1 MEKNTNGNQAQFQS
15 KWGFILACVGSA
27 VGMANV
33 WGFPYKLGSNGG
45 FAFLVPY
52 LIFIVLFGYVG
63 LSAEYAIGRRSGTGT
78 LGSYAFAWKHGKRDI
93 ESVGK
98 IVGWIPLVGSMCIA
112 IGYAVIISYVL
123 KAFTQSVTGS
133 IMTVNPGEW
142 FGSFS
147 GTMYS
152 VVIYHVIIVVVTLL
166 TITLGAETIETTNKI
181 MMPLFFILFVILA
194 IRIAL
199 LPGAFDGY
207 KFLFVPN
214 WSTLADPKV
223 WVAAMGQA
231 FFSLSITGS
240 GMIVYGAYLPK
251 SEDVVEGA
259 KQTALF
265 DTIAAMVAALVMIP
279 ACFAYKMDP
288 AAGPGLLFVVLPT
301 ILQEMVGG
309 RIFGII
315 LYLAVLFGGISSLMN
330 MFEVVAESLMHVF
343 KGLSRKATII
353 LLGVICF
360 GVGVFME
367 PIGGVKGA
375 IMTGWG
381 PWMDLVSIY
390 IIPIGAVLG
399 GISWFWVLKKE
410 DLLDEINTGSKKKYG
425 DLWYNLGKWVYV
437 PLAAV
442 LCIYALA
449 FKVAF

>member
-1 MEKNTNGNQAQFQS
+1 MENKKSNEAQFGS
-15 KWGFILACVGSA
+15 RWGFILACVGSA

-45 FAFLVPY
+45 FAFLLPY

-78 LGSYAFAWKHGKRDI
+78 LGSYGYAWKHGKKDR
-93 ESVGK
+93 EKVGYA
-98 IVGWIPLVGSMCIA
+98 IGWLPLAGSMCIA

-123 KAFTQSVTGS
+123 KAFSQSVTGTL
-133 IMTVNPGEW
+133 MTVDPGEW

-152 VVIYHVIIVVVTLL
+152 VVPFHVIIVVVTLL
-166 TITLGAETIETTNKI
+166 TITLGAETIEKTNKV
-181 MMPLFFILFVILA
+181 MMPLFFILFIILA
-194 IRIAL
+194 IRTAF
-199 LPGAFDGY
+199 LPGAGDGY
-207 KFLFVPN
+207 KFLFKPN
-214 WSTLADPKV
+214 WTKLADINV
-223 WVAAMGQA
+223 WIAAMGQA

-240 GMIVYGAYLPK
+240 GMIVYGAYLDK
-251 SEDVVEGA
+251 NEDIVGA
-259 KQTALF
+259 AEDTALF

-279 ACFAYKMDP
+279 ACFAYNMAPD
-288 AAGPGLLFVVLPT
+288 AGPGLLFVVLPT
-301 ILQEMVGG
+301 ILQEMPGG
-309 RIFGII
+309 RLFAIV

-330 MFEVVAESLMHVF
+330 MFEVVAESLIHRI
-343 KGLSRKATII
+343 KGLSRKVVIVILGII
-353 LLGVICF
+353 TF

-367 PIGGVKGA
+367 PIGGVEGA

-399 GISWFWVLKKE
+399 GISWFWVMKKE
-410 DLLDEINTGSKKKYG
+410 DLLEEINMGSKKKYG
-425 DLWYNLGKWVYV
+425 DTWYNIGKWVYV

-442 LCIYALA
+442 LCIWALA

>member
-1 MEKNTNGNQAQFQS
+1 MENKKNNEAQFGS
-15 KWGFILACVGSA
+15 RWGFILACVGSA

-45 FAFLVPY
+45 FAFLLPY
-52 LIFIVLFGYVG
+52 LVFIVLFGYVG

-78 LGSYAFAWKHGKRDI
+78 LGSYGFAWKHGKKDR
-93 ESVGK
+93 EKVGYA
-98 IVGWIPLVGSMCIA
+98 IGWLPLIGSMCIA

-123 KAFTQSVTGS
+123 KAFSQSVTGTL
-133 IMTVNPGEW
+133 MTVDPGEW

-152 VVIYHVIIVVVTLL
+152 VVPFHVIIVVVTLL
-166 TITLGAETIETTNKI
+166 TITLGAETIEKTNKV
-181 MMPLFFILFVILA
+181 MMPLFFILFIILA
-194 IRIAL
+194 IRIAF
-199 LPGAFDGY
+199 LPGAGDGY
-207 KFLFVPN
+207 KFLFKPN
-214 WSTLADPKV
+214 WSALGDINV
-223 WVAAMGQA
+223 WIAAMGQA

-240 GMIVYGAYLPK
+240 GMIVYGAYLDK
-251 SEDVVEGA
+251 NEDIVSAAED
-259 KQTALF
+259 TALF

-279 ACFAYKMDP
+279 ACFAYNMAPD
-288 AAGPGLLFVVLPT
+288 AGPGLLFVVLPT
-301 ILQEMVGG
+301 ILQEMPGG
-309 RIFGII
+309 RLFAIV

-330 MFEVVAESLMHVF
+330 MFEVVAESLIHRI
-343 KGLSRKATII
+343 KGLSRKVVIVILGII
-353 LLGVICF
+353 TF

-367 PIGGVKGA
+367 PIGGVEGA

-399 GISWFWVLKKE
+399 GISWFWVMKKE
-410 DLLDEINTGSKKKYG
+410 DLLEEINMGSKKKYG
-425 DLWYNLGKWVYV
+425 DTWYNIGKWVYV

-442 LCIYALA
+442 LCIWALV

>member
-1 MEKNTNGNQAQFQS
+1 MENKTNGNQAQFQS
-15 KWGFILACVGSA
+15 RWGFILACVGSA

-78 LGSYAFAWKHGKRDI
+78 LGSYAFAWKHGKKNM
-93 ESVGK
+93 EGVGK
-98 IVGWIPLVGSMCIA
+98 VIGWLPLAGSMCIA

-152 VVIYHVIIVVVTLL
+152 VVSYHAIIIVVSLL
-166 TITLGAETIETTNKI
+166 TITLGAETIEKTNKI
-181 MMPLFFILFVILA
+181 MMPLFFILFIVLA

-199 LPGAFDGY
+199 LPGAVDGY
-207 KFLFVPN
+207 KFLFTPN
-214 WSTLADPKV
+214 WSKLADINV
-223 WVAAMGQA
+223 WIAAMGQA

-251 SEDVVEGA
+251 DEDCVGGA

-279 ACFAYKMDP
+279 ACFAYSMDP
-288 AAGPGLLFVVLPT
+288 NAGPQLLFVVLPT
-301 ILQEMVGG
+301 ILQDMPGG

-315 LYLAVLFGGISSLMN
+315 LYLAVLFGGISSIMN
-330 MFEVVAESLMHVF
+330 MFEVVAESLLHVF
-343 KGLSRKATII
+343 KKLSRMLVIVALGI
-353 LLGVICF
+353 LCF

-367 PIGGVKGA
+367 PIGGVEGA

-399 GISWFWVLKKE
+399 GISWFWVIKKE
-410 DLLDEINTGSKKKYG
+410 DLLEEINMGSAKKYG
-425 DLWYNLGKWVYV
+425 DTWYNIGKWVYV

-442 LCIYALA
+442 LCIWALV

>member
-1 MEKNTNGNQAQFQS
+1 MENKKSNEAQFGS
-15 KWGFILACVGSA
+15 RWGFILACVGSA

-45 FAFLVPY
+45 FAFLLPY

-78 LGSYAFAWKHGKRDI
+78 LGSYGYAWKHGKKDR
-93 ESVGK
+93 EKVGYA
-98 IVGWIPLVGSMCIA
+98 IGWLPLAGSMCIA

-123 KAFTQSVTGS
+123 KAFSQSVTGTL
-133 IMTVNPGEW
+133 MTVDPGEW

-152 VVIYHVIIVVVTLL
+152 VVPFHVIIVVVTLL
-166 TITLGAETIETTNKI
+166 TITLGAETIEKTNKV
-181 MMPLFFILFVILA
+181 MMPLFFILFIILA
-194 IRIAL
+194 IRIAF
-199 LPGAFDGY
+199 LPGAGDGY
-207 KFLFVPN
+207 KFLFKPN
-214 WSTLADPKV
+214 WTKLADINV
-223 WVAAMGQA
+223 WIAAMGQA

-240 GMIVYGAYLPK
+240 GMIVYGAYLDK
-251 SEDVVEGA
+251 NEDIVGA
-259 KQTALF
+259 AEDTALF

-279 ACFAYKMDP
+279 ACFAYNMAPD
-288 AAGPGLLFVVLPT
+288 AGPGLLFVVLPT
-301 ILQEMVGG
+301 ILQEMPGG
-309 RIFGII
+309 RLFAIV

-330 MFEVVAESLMHVF
+330 MFEVVAESLIHRI
-343 KGLSRKATII
+343 KGLSRKVVIVILGII
-353 LLGVICF
+353 TF

-367 PIGGVKGA
+367 PIGGVEGA

-399 GISWFWVLKKE
+399 GISWFWVMKKE
-410 DLLDEINTGSKKKYG
+410 ALLEEINMGSKKKYG
-425 DLWYNLGKWVYV
+425 DTWYNIGKWVYV

-442 LCIYALA
+442 LCIWALA

>member
-1 MEKNTNGNQAQFQS
+1 MENKKSNEAQFGS
-15 KWGFILACVGSA
+15 RWGFILACVGSA

-45 FAFLVPY
+45 FAFLLPY

-78 LGSYAFAWKHGKRDI
+78 LGSYGYAWKHGKKDR
-93 ESVGK
+93 EKVGYA
-98 IVGWIPLVGSMCIA
+98 IGWLPLAGSMCIA

-123 KAFTQSVTGS
+123 KAFSQSVTGTL
-133 IMTVNPGEW
+133 MTVDPGEW

-152 VVIYHVIIVVVTLL
+152 VVPFHVIIVVVTLL
-166 TITLGAETIETTNKI
+166 TITLGAETIEKTNKV
-181 MMPLFFILFVILA
+181 MMPLFFILFIILA
-194 IRIAL
+194 IRTAF
-199 LPGAFDGY
+199 LPGAGDGY
-207 KFLFVPN
+207 KFLFKPN
-214 WSTLADPKV
+214 WTKLADINV
-223 WVAAMGQA
+223 WIAAMGQA

-240 GMIVYGAYLPK
+240 GMIVYGAYLDK
-251 SEDVVEGA
+251 NEDIVGA
-259 KQTALF
+259 AEDTALF

-279 ACFAYKMDP
+279 ACFAYNMAPD
-288 AAGPGLLFVVLPT
+288 AGPGLLFVVLPT
-301 ILQEMVGG
+301 ILQEMPGG
-309 RIFGII
+309 RLFAIV

-330 MFEVVAESLMHVF
+330 MFEVVAESLIHRI
-343 KGLSRKATII
+343 KGLSRKVVIVILGII
-353 LLGVICF
+353 AF

-367 PIGGVKGA
+367 PIGGVEGA

-399 GISWFWVLKKE
+399 GISWFWVMKKE
-410 DLLDEINTGSKKKYG
+410 DLLEEINMGSKKKYG
-425 DLWYNLGKWVYV
+425 DTWYNIGKWVYV

-442 LCIYALA
+442 LCIWALA

>member
-1 MEKNTNGNQAQFQS
+1 MENNTNGNQAQFQS

-78 LGSYAFAWKHGKRDI
+78 LGSYAFAWKHGKKNM
-93 ESVGK
+93 EGAGK
-98 IVGWIPLVGSMCIA
+98 VIGWLPLIGSMCIA

-123 KAFTQSVTGS
+123 KAFAQSVTGTL
-133 IMTVNPGEW
+133 MTVDPGEW

-152 VVIYHVIIVVVTLL
+152 VVPYHAIIIVVSLL
-166 TITLGAETIETTNKI
+166 TITLGAETIEKTNKV
-181 MMPLFFILFVILA
+181 MMPLFFILFIILA

-199 LPGAFDGY
+199 LPGAGDGY
-207 KFLFVPN
+207 AFLFKPN
-214 WSTLADPKV
+214 WAKLGDINV
-223 WVAAMGQA
+223 WIAAMGQA

-251 SEDVVEGA
+251 SEDCVEGA

-279 ACFAYKMDP
+279 ACFAYNMAPD
-288 AAGPGLLFVVLPT
+288 AGPGLLFVVLPT
-301 ILQEMVGG
+301 ILQEMPGG
-309 RIFGII
+309 RIFAIV
-315 LYLAVLFGGISSLMN
+315 LYLAVLFGGISSIMN

-343 KGLSRKATII
+343 KNLSRMVVII
-353 LLGVICF
+353 ALGIITF
-360 GVGVFME
+360 GVGLFME
-367 PIGGVKGA
+367 PIGGVEGA

-399 GISWFWVLKKE
+399 GISWFWVIKKE
-410 DLLDEINTGSKKKYG
+410 DLLDEINTGAKKKYG
-425 DLWYNLGKWVYV
+425 DTWYNIGKWVYV

-442 LCIYALA
+442 LCIWALV